1 MSIEAKTRPALVV
14 FFLFLAACSSSAPQS
29 SGPKANVPQPEMAI
43 EQVVGPGE
51 AGYPYGGFEVQYRF
65 EIANRA
71 EVPLTLKRIT
81 ISTVNPQGGSYT
93 LVPPFDYYF
102 NKVIPARSTDKVEF
116 WARAQG
122 YGTSP
127 RDTEPVTVKGVAYFQ
142 AADGYVNQVFVRE
155 MMQQP

>member
-14 FFLFLAACSSSAPQS
+14 FFLFLAACSSSAPQT
-29 SGPKANVPQPEMAI
+29 SGPKANVPQPEIAI

-71 EVPLTLKRIT
+71 AVPLTLKRIT
-81 ISTVNPQGGSYT
+81 ISTVNPQGGAYSLT
-93 LVPPFDYYF
+93 SPFDYYF
-102 NKVIPARSTDKVEF
+102 NKVIAARSTDTIDF
-116 WARAQG
+116 WAKAYG
-122 YGTSP
+122 YGVST

-142 AADGYVNQVFVRE
+142 APDGFVNQVFVRE
-155 MMQQP
+155 LLQQP